1 MSGLMGGVLLVIG
14 SALPGLADPRLGGDA
29 QAPDHSLHVIR
40 SCDVDMVSAPAQTEP
55 AATPTDH
62 TTGGGGPTLS
72 EAGPHRYIVPTS
84 GHLAGTAGTFWVT
97 DMVVHNPGPS
107 AATVNIYFLREQQ
120 DNSAVSGS
128 TFTVPANRSLK
139 LADVVASTFGVL
151 SASGALLVGSTVPVL
166 VASRT
171 FNDQPA
177 GTFGQYVPGQPAAT
191 LVNGTSPV
199 RLVQLTKNTLYRTN
213 IGFANMT
220 PTSTPVLI
228 TLYRSNGTLAG
239 TYSEIVDP
247 WGYKQVNDVFT
258 KASAGT
264 ADDAYAVI
272 SSSLASAQYFTY
284 ASVIDGRTGDPI
296 TVIPVAST
304 SASTPQPAL
313 ETPDASTVTILSD
326 DFEGTYPSPHWTL
339 SFVSG
344 ATNTTVNWGR
354 SSYRKA
360 GGSYSWWCVGSGS
373 GSPGPGGNYPPNMG
387 AWMRYGPFSL
397 ADATAA
403 SVELDLWLS
412 KQTGK
417 DKFGVWAATSASGSY
432 SSVYVDPANT
442 GGVFRHET
450 VSLNNFVGAP
460 QVWVAITFTSDASV
474 QYEGAYVDNVVIRK
488 TVACA
493 APPTPALVAP
503 ATATSGAAYTVS
515 WTASS
520 PENRYEIQEANNSS
534 FTGASTYSV
543 TGTSRSFT
551 HTVASNTTYYYRVR
565 ALACSPTLQS
575 AWSGTAQTV
584 VSQACTTPSAPALTA
599 PATAASGASY
609 AVTWTATSP
618 AGTYEIEEATNS
630 GFTGATRV
638 AVSATSRSYTH
649 TVATST
655 TYFYRVRATV
665 SCGGGLASAWSPS
678 DQTQVAPSGP
688 STAGAVY
695 VPGAA
700 ALAGVG
706 GSNWRTDLV
715 VHNPGTTS
723 ASYEIALL
731 KRDQDNPNPQKATFS
746 LDPGRSARYGDALAN
761 LFQFSGAAT
770 LRVSPTSGQVM
781 VTSRTYDDQVTGTYG
796 QFVAGRAVARAIPAG
811 ATARLVML
819 SQSASPTQGFR
830 TNVGLVNVTGLS
842 INVEVTAYRG
852 NDGAYLGS
860 KQWTLGPYKSIQ
872 INEIIKTE
880 FAAGAVDDA
889 FAVVRTTTPNSAF
902 FAFASVI
909 DNRSN
914 DPIYIPAEM
923 AQ

>member
-1 MSGLMGGVLLVIG
+1 MKRTARKALAGLMGCIFLAVGG
-14 SALPGLADPRLGGDA
+14 TWTGLASGELE
-29 QAPDHSLHVIR
+29 S
-40 SCDVDMVSAPAQTEP
+40 S
-55 AATPTDH
+55 
-62 TTGGGGPTLS
+62 GPTLS
-72 EAGPHRYIVPTS
+72 EAGPHRYLVPTS
-84 GHLAGTAGTFWVT
+84 GHVAGAAGTFWVT
-97 DMVVHNPGPS
+97 DMVVHNPGPTT
-107 AATVNIYFLREQQ
+107 ATVNIYFLREQQ
-120 DNSAVSGS
+120 DNSAVRGS
-128 TFTVPANRSLK
+128 TFPLPANRSLK
-139 LADVVASTFGVL
+139 LADVVANTFGVL

-171 FNDQPA
+171 FNNQPA
-177 GTFGQYVPGQPAAT
+177 GTFGQYVPGQGTAS

-199 RLVQLTKNTLYRTN
+199 RLVQLTKNTTYRTN
-213 IGFANMT
+213 IGFANVT

-228 TLYRSNGTLAG
+228 TLYRSNGALAG
-239 TYSEIVDP
+239 TYSEVVAP
-247 WGYKQVNDVFT
+247 WGYKQVNDVFS
-258 KASAGT
+258 KASAGS

-304 SASTPQPAL
+304 SASTAQPAN
-313 ETPDASTVTILSD
+313 ETPESSTVTIFSD

-373 GSPGPGGNYPPNMG
+373 GSPAPGSNYPPNMG

-397 ADATAA
+397 ADATTAW
-403 SVELDLWLS
+403 VELDLWLS
-412 KQTGK
+412 KQNSH
-417 DKFGVWAATSASGSY
+417 DKFGVWAATSPSGSY

-442 GGVFRHET
+442 GGVFRRDT
-450 VSLNNFVGAP
+450 VSLNNFVGLP
-460 QVWVAITFTSDASV
+460 QVWIAITFTSDASI

-493 APPTPALVAP
+493 APPAPALVAP
-503 ATATSGAAYTVS
+503 GTATSGTAYTVS

-520 PENRYEIQEANNSS
+520 PENRYEVQEAGNAS
-534 FTGASTYSV
+534 FSGASTYSV

-551 HTVASNTTYYYRVR
+551 HSVASSTTYYYRAR

-575 AWSGTAQTV
+575 PWSGTAQTV
-584 VSQACTTPSAPALTA
+584 VSPACIAPSAPALTA
-599 PATAASGASY
+599 PASAVSGASY
-609 AVTWTATSP
+609 TVTWTATSP

-638 AVSATSRSYTH
+638 AVSGTSRSYTH
-649 TVATST
+649 TVSGAT
-655 TYFYRVRATV
+655 TYYYRVRATV
-665 SCGGGLASAWSPS
+665 SCGGGLTSPWSASG
-678 DQTQVAPSGP
+678 QTQVAPSGP
-688 STAGAVY
+688 SGSAAVY

-700 ALAGVG
+700 ALTGVG

-715 VHNPGTTS
+715 VHNPGASS
-723 ASYEIALL
+723 ASFEIALL

-746 LDPGRSARYGDALAN
+746 LDPGRSARYGNALAN

-770 LRVSPTSGQVM
+770 LRVSPASGQVM
-781 VTSRTYDDQVTGTYG
+781 VTSRTYDDQTTGTYG

-811 ATARLVML
+811 TNARLIML
-819 SQSASPTQGFR
+819 SQSASSTQGFR
-830 TNVGLVNVTGLS
+830 TNVGLVNATSLS
-842 INVEVTAYRG
+842 ISVELSAYRG
-852 NDGAYLGS
+852 SDGAFLGS

-872 INEIIKTE
+872 INEILKTE
-880 FAAGAVDDA
+880 FAAGEVDDA
-889 FAVVRTTTPNSAF
+889 FAVVRTTTPSGAF

-914 DPIYIPAEM
+914 DPIYIPAEV